1 MMAPYQ
7 SNGFIGKETTT
18 WIDNMKRVHNELFE
32 KAESLNAYCY
42 RILSSVKINKN
53 DLRQTLVACLFPR
66 CMELFQ
72 GTYILFERGMFP
84 SANIMLRCLMET
96 MFVLCAI
103 AKNDDA
109 LNAYIYGNEEL
120 ARLKNVNK
128 MLSNKSTAF
137 SEVQLADIEKIKSE
151 VEQKKNDQKI
161 KKFPTEE
168 FAKKADLHDW
178 YLTVYNVMSRAVH
191 ATAKDMEQYL
201 VIDEKE
207 DIKFIRF
214 APTDRESSTVL
225 SAACE
230 SLIISLEQ
238 FLLVFGKDTTVCHE
252 HWEKVKPADATGIT
266 RHST

>member
-1 MMAPYQ
+1 MMATYQ
-7 SNGFIGKETTT
+7 SNGFIGKEITT
-18 WIDNMKRVHNELFE
+18 WIDSKRRVHNELFE
-32 KAESLNAYCY
+32 ESEKLNADCY
-42 RILSSVKINKN
+42 QILSSVKINKD

-72 GTYILFERGMFP
+72 ATYILVERGMSP

-109 LNAYIYGNEEL
+109 LNAYIYDNEEL
-120 ARLKNVNK
+120 ERLKNANK
-128 MLSNKSTAF
+128 MLSHKSTTF
-137 SEVQLADIEKIKSE
+137 SEIQLADIEKIKSE

-161 KKFPTEE
+161 KKFSTEE

-178 YLTVYNVMSRAVH
+178 YLTAYNVTSRPVH

-207 DIKFIRF
+207 NIKSIRF
-214 APTDRESSTVL
+214 APTDRETSTVL
-225 SAACE
+225 SDACE
-230 SLIISLEQ
+230 SLITSLEQ
-238 FLLVFGKDTTVCHE
+238 FLLVFGKDTTVCGE
-252 HWEKVKPADATGIT
+252 HWEKVKPLMQPV
-266 RHST
+266 